1 MLHHRII
8 ANGKKHRNKEV
19 MHKRGNI
26 GDGRHHHHHEKI
38 IRTAEKRPKCVALE
52 MEARRF
58 HHTTQKYKIQS
69 LLLVCAVK
77 SY

>member
-1 MLHHRII
+1 MEKTQKQRGD
-8 ANGKKHRNKEV
+8 AQERQYCGNGDAR
-19 MHKRGNI
+19 R
-26 GDGRHHHHHEKI
+26 HHHHEKI